1 MQNQMTND
9 QIQAAAL
16 AAGFTLKPQPDGG
29 MALHPHMFEFGRA
42 MFAAGQRAA
51 DEEIARLR
59 NALAD
64 AKSVANQA
72 MAELSSLTIAQQA
85 CIGCTGDGY
94 DSFGMRCSG
103 PPPIEASKNQP
114 TGRECHVCKGA
125 GSIGVRRPA
134 RCRHCGGTGKE
145 LV

>member
-1 MQNQMTND
+1 MSEQNYELT
-9 QIQAAAL
+9 
-16 AAGFTLKPQPDGG
+16 
-29 MALHPHMFEFGRA
+29 MAI
-42 MFAAGQRAA
+42 A
-51 DEEIARLR
+51 DSPRIVREEIARLR
-59 NALAD
+59 DALAD
-64 AKSVANQA
+64 ARAAAKEA

-103 PPPIEASKNQP
+103 PPPIEAS
-114 TGRECHVCKGA
+114 RERHVCKGT

-145 LV
+145 PA